1 MCNSLERNYERLR
14 QKPAIPG
21 ARGGRGLN
29 GPAGLPGRTGPMG
42 PMGPMGGMGKTGP
55 AGPAGPGGPPGIEG
69 RSGPPGPGKFS
80 YPHVFLYPHVSRT
93 WARRSCRAP
102 SRQVQTMEDKNWGV
116 FSGGLRIRRF
126 GGIFQGFIHP
136 KSGAPGLRYIDKL
149 TDISTPVIN
158 PRIDNPPE
166 IISQFS
172 TPLIWTCPDVARQ
185 LASPP
190 CAPCLVPTC
199 FFYSHMSRT
208 LM

>member
-80 YPHVFLYPHVSRT
+80 YPHVSCIFTCLVP

-102 SRQVQTMEDKNWGV
+102 SRQVHPGGTRIAWYFLGGYASGDLGV
-116 FSGGLRIRRF
+116 FSGGLSILN
-126 GGIFQGFIHP
+126 
-136 KSGAPGLRYIDKL
+136 PGLPDLGIQ
-149 TDISTPVIN
+149 IN
-158 PRIDNPPE
+158 SRIDE
-166 IISQFS
+166 
-172 TPLIWTCPDVARQ
+172 LLD
-185 LASPP
+185 
-190 CAPCLVPTC
+190 
-199 FFYSHMSRT
+199 
-208 LM
+208 